1 MYERFSGTKIGG
13 RNNEVNRMR
22 FHCTC
27 FVYRFSIRL
36 EVMTV
41 KRIVIL
47 TFLIRAFCKYPFFF
61 HFFFRLTGY
70 KLCTDSASHSCL
82 MPLVITRCPFSN
94 LLKLTEK
101 FTPHFLFDCLFF
113 LSYWYCVRALYPEK
127 SGKIISYPICQ
138 LLICCLFNLPSS
150 AFSCFHIS
158 SIYPSISQSLVTVI
172 Q

>member
-1 MYERFSGTKIGG
+1 MMNKTWNELNYKELYRLGFPAEYVGFSYKKMYERFSGTKIGG

-61 HFFFRLTGY
+61 
-70 KLCTDSASHSCL
+70 
-82 MPLVITRCPFSN
+82 
-94 LLKLTEK
+94 
-101 FTPHFLFDCLFF
+101 LFF
-113 LSYWYCVRALYPEK
+113 LDENKRVYRTVD
-127 SGKIISYPICQ
+127 
-138 LLICCLFNLPSS
+138 
-150 AFSCFHIS
+150 
-158 SIYPSISQSLVTVI
+158 SLVTSYVLTLLATAV
-172 Q
+172 